1 MSIKA
6 IARDLYRAQQQVSK
20 IEKKLETASPTE
32 QDVLRGELRVA
43 RSEVNMLR
51 RILEGEKES
60 SSFRKK
66 FQGFGK

>member
-6 IARDLYRAQQQVSK
+6 IARDLYRAQQKVNK
-20 IEKKLETASPTE
+20 LEKALETASLAE
-32 QDVLRGELRVA
+32 QDVLRGELRQA
-43 RSEVNMLR
+43 RKEHETLK

-60 SSFRKK
+60 ASFRKK